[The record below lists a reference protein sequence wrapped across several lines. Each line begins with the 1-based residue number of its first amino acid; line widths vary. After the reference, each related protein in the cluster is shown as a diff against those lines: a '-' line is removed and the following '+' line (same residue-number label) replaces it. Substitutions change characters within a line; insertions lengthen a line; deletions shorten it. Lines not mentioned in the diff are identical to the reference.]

1 MSSIAD
7 LTGRTANE
15 NVIRALAKALADA
28 RGGNVEAVMIVTA
41 SPDGIPDASFGGEV
55 EYMPTINLG
64 IDLAKANVLAQAGQ
78 MVAKSTTSI
87 RRPAAAMDS

>member
-1 MSSIAD
+1 MSDIAA

-28 RGGNVEAVMIVTA
+28 RGGNIEAVMIVTA
-41 SPDGIPDASFGGEV
+41 SPDGIPDAAFGGEA

-64 IDLAKANVLAQAGQ
+64 IDMAKQHVLAQ
-78 MVAKSTTSI
+78 VAEQIFGATTSI
-87 RRPAAAMDS
+87 RRPVGHG